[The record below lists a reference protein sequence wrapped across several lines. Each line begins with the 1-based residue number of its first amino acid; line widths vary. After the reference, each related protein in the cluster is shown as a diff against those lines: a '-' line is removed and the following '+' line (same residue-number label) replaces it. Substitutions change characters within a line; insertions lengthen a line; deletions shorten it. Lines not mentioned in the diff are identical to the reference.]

1 MRARIRMLVAKLFS
15 LPMRSCG
22 HKESIFSFLPHPLI
36 RLCSRPFIRRLLPID
51 HSIHLSMC
59 PSVLPVESS
68 SIHTLMPTSTSSHR
82 SRHTS
87 LHPSSRIQE
96 TPGNRREVLE
106 IGQFP
111 LKAFFKDEAISDTK
125 APRATEGPD
134 PLFRPCG
141 RNRSVAIQVFIKNG
155 PFRTQRL
162 AGPQGAQIR

>member
-1 MRARIRMLVAKLFS
+1 MRARTRMPVAKLFS

-36 RLCSRPFIRRLLPID
+36 RLCSRPFIRRFLPID
-51 HSIHLSMC
+51 QSIHLSLC

-111 LKAFFKDEAISDTK
+111 LKAFFKEK
-125 APRATEGPD
+125 M
-134 PLFRPCG
+134 
-141 RNRSVAIQVFIKNG
+141 K
-155 PFRTQRL
+155 PFRTQRPP
-162 AGPQGAQIR
+162 GPQKAQIRCSGHVAGSGQLLFK